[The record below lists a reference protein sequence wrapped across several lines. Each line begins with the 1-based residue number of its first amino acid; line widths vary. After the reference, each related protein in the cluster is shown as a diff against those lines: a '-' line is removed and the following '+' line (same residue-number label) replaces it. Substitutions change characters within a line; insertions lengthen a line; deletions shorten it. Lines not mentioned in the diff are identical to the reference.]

1 MWIFDVYRE
10 IIKKTQTKIVIDSL
24 NEKYSTF
31 QLDETLE
38 TKFQAFIN
46 QHNLSDI
53 SPLSRAIFKQE
64 DNLKSFLDNF
74 HKQVLEQLNEKYAEF
89 TEKKDEFTEK
99 LIEFTEKK
107 DEFTKKLSECTEKLK
122 VLNEERA
129 SLLESE
135 IKFANLLNNLGDG
148 KIQFSSSDFLTP
160 MRHEKQKKV
169 IEENENSSKEN
180 IEGKYESLEVEDGV
194 IQKIKEALY
203 QYDKKKNENENISKR
218 DSIVPQNSDNE
229 DVTQI
234 ILIHLGR
241 YVLKKNGIE
250 GYELIENNYTS
261 SLISSNKKIDIIIT
275 EKNKDFLSFYN
286 LISFIEIKK
295 DVQTQKK
302 VLFFLFFFSFL
313 FFFFFFFSFLFF
325 FLSFSFINYNFT
337 WLGGIATMFGE
348 N

>member
-1 MWIFDVYRE
+1 MKSLTNESQNIRKVIKSFKAIEKCESFDVYRE

-24 NEKYSTF
+24 NEKCSTF

-89 TEKKDEFTEK
+89 TEKKIEFTEK
-99 LIEFTEKK
+99 FIEFTEKK
-107 DEFTKKLSECTEKLK
+107 DKFTEKLK

-180 IEGKYESLEVEDGV
+180 IERKYESLEVEDGV

-261 SLISSNKKIDIIIT
+261 SLNSSNKKIDIIIT

-295 DVQTQKK
+295 DVQTQKR
-302 VLFFLFFFSFL
+302 VLFFFSFFLFSFSFL
-313 FFFFFFFSFLFF
+313 FFFFFFFSFF
-325 FLSFSFINYNFT
+325 FLFH
-337 WLGGIATMFGE
+337 L
-348 N
+348 